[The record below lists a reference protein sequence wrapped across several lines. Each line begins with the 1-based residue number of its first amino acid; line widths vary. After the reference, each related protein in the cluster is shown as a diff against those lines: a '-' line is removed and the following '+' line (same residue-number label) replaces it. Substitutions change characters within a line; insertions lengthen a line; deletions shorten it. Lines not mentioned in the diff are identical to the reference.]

1 MKICSNCGR
10 ENNDTSNFCAGC
22 GTKIITTPIFCAECG
37 TKLKNG
43 SKFCPQ
49 CGHKVINMENEQ
61 SYAGNISTNTRKDS
75 EDVSSLYNFGNYDAV
90 LPWQNYWN
98 DELEG
103 AIIQGYI
110 DKAKNILEAG
120 YAVKDIRFCVLS
132 HIHNGRMLDFL
143 FEHGQVNCYDSEFN
157 NDLLTETIGNYDL
170 NLHNYRN
177 DNHSDYNEFEKFG
190 DIFNSEQDIHNK
202 YLGIIKVLLE
212 KKFDVNSILSNQKT
226 PLTTALSVFFSKS
239 ITKLALYLIEEC
251 GADVNFVP
259 QVNAKEKYTKDLEW
273 CKKNGAEP
281 PRFSLDDYMKTN
293 NKTPLILACSII
305 PNSPDTYKEKYELCK
320 LIINHNANVN
330 YRHYTII
337 PQGSLDFFSTPL
349 SAALLNIEYDAQF
362 DKNCSII
369 SLLFENGAKVTD
381 SSIDMVTDIKNEELR
396 KKICKILELT
406 NEQLDAAHKRK
417 VAR

>member
-10 ENNDTSNFCAGC
+10 ENNDISNFCAGC
-22 GTKIITTPIFCAECG
+22 GTKIIASPLFCSECG

-49 CGHKVINMENEQ
+49 CGHKVINMENAQ
-61 SYAGNISTNTRKDS
+61 SYIEKTSISTKKTT
-75 EDVSSLYNFGNYDAV
+75 EDVSNLYNFGNYDAIV
-90 LPWQNYWN
+90 PWQNNW
-98 DELEG
+98 DFELEG

-110 DKAKNILEAG
+110 DKTKSLLETG
-120 YAVKDIRFCVLS
+120 STVEDIRFYALS
-132 HIHNGRMLDFL
+132 LVHNGKMLDFL
-143 FEHGQVNCYDSEFN
+143 FEHGKVNCYDLEFN
-157 NDLLTETIGNYDL
+157 KDLLTETIENYDRNLHGYSNGNYSNQD
-170 NLHNYRN
+170 
-177 DNHSDYNEFEKFG
+177 FERFG

-212 KKFDVNSILSNQKT
+212 KEFDVNSILSNQKT
-226 PLTTALSVFFSKS
+226 PLITALSVFFSKS
-239 ITKLALYLIEEC
+239 LIKLALYLIEEW

-293 NKTPLILACSII
+293 NETPLILACSII

-330 YRHYTII
+330 YRHYEITL
-337 PQGSLDFFSTPL
+337 QGSVEVYTTPL
-349 SAALLNIEYDAQF
+349 SAALWHIEFDAQF

-381 SSIDMVTDIKNEELR
+381 SITNTVTDIKDEELR
-396 KKICKILELT
+396 KKICEILALT
-406 NEQLDAAHKRK
+406 QEQLDEAYKRK
-417 VAR
+417 FPR